1 MTYDNLTDWLNE
13 REECPRCGIRLFDLT
28 DHDCVDAWDAPDP
41 ENMDLFWQQNREL
54 TTSPWVRRAQSNTL
68 PTFDTTQGHPAYKP
82 LDK

>member
-28 DHDCVDAWDAPDP
+28 DHDCVDAWDAPAP
-41 ENMDLFWQQNREL
+41 P
-54 TTSPWVRRAQSNTL
+54 TSPWVHRAQSNTL